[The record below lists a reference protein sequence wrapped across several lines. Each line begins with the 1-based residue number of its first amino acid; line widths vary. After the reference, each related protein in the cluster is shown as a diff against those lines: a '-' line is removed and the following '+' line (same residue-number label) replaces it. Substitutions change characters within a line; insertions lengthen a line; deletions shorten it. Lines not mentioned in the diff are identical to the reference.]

1 MSDYPYKVGD
11 LVKVKSSIT
20 ADVSFQK
27 PGVIVSI
34 NEDTGFFEILVEDVV
49 RKVHRNY
56 IVVPKVRRIKMT
68 GGLK

>member
-11 LVKVKSSIT
+11 LVHIKSSLT
-20 ADVSFQK
+20 KNWADTM

-34 NEDTGFFEILVEDVV
+34 DKETGFFEVLVEDIIK
-49 RKVHRNY
+49 KVHRNY
-56 IVVPKVRRIKMT
+56 VVVPKVRRIKMT